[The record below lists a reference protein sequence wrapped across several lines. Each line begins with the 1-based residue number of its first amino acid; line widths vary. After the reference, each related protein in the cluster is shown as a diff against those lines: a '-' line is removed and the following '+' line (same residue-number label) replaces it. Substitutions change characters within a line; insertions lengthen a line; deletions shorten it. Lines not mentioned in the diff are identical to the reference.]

1 MEDSIIKEI
10 RKIKTELESESENN
24 FEIIFKKH
32 QALHQIYKSRII
44 EKNDLEDKKK
54 VTT

>member
-1 MEDSIIKEI
+1 MEDLIMKEV
-10 RKIKTELESESENN
+10 RKIKTELEEESQND

-44 EKNDLEDKKK
+44 KKNDLEEKRK
-54 VTT
+54 VIP